1 MKSEGAFSKK
11 KKKKNICTKSLKKNR
26 CISLLLEFSGYEI
39 NLVMSFAYHLK
50 GQKYEYSKMLTWLLI
65 ALAMIKLK
73 FLQIHILIAL

>member
-11 KKKKNICTKSLKKNR
+11 KEKHLHKVPEEKSMYFFT
-26 CISLLLEFSGYEI
+26 LLLEFSGYEM

-65 ALAMIKLK
+65 ALAMIKLN
-73 FLQIHILIAL
+73 FL